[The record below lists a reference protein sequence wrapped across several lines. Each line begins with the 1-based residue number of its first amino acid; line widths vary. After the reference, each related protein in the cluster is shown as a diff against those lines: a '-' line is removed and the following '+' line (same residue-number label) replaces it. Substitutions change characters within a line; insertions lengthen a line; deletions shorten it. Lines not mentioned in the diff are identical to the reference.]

1 MELKIKVK
9 QPNSWNTVNRANTQ
23 KVLDHCT
30 FKCDGHYT
38 DDYAHDAENNYGQNA
53 TSDGIKKDLTRKLI
67 NDAKNYKYVKLYW
80 DAKDKEF
87 VIYFGS
93 WLSYSAKP
101 NGDFKI
107 TEILVTEKLY
117 DVPQEVKQLAETLEQ
132 HQKAYIKKNYSN
144 IYQMDY
150 VDKDTKKVSIK
161 VRTKYYAVDI
171 ETSGKFLVD
180 KQNLNVYSISA
191 YGVPNYFIGKIEHVI
206 MKLNFDIGNFQSEK
220 TVYVVN
226 F

>member
-38 DDYAHDAENNYGQNA
+38 DDYAHDTENNYGQNA

-67 NDAKNYKYVKLYW
+67 VDAKNYKDVKLYW
-80 DAKDKEF
+80 DAKYKEF
-87 VIYFGS
+87 VIYFGQ

-101 NGDFKI
+101 NQDFKI
-107 TEILVTEKLY
+107 TEELVTENL
-117 DVPQEVKQLAETLEQ
+117 DVVPQIVKDLAETLEQ

-171 ETSGKFLVD
+171 ETSGKFLVEKD
-180 KQNLNVYSISA
+180 TFKVYSISG
-191 YGVPNYFIGKIEHVI
+191 YGVPNYYQGSIELVI
-206 MKLNFDIGNFQSEK
+206 SLLKKDIETFESDLK
-220 TVYVVN
+220 VYAVHY
-226 F
+226 